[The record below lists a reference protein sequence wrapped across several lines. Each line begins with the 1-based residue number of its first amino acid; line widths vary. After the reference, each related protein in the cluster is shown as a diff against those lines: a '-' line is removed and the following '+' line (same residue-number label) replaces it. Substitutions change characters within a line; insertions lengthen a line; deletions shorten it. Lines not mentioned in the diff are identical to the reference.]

1 MRGLAFLALLLPL
14 AWGQEPYA
22 WIVVLGA
29 AQYGGHPSPA
39 LERRLQAA
47 LALYQKG
54 LASGIAVAG
63 GKAPGDRYSE
73 GEVGC
78 RYLRERGIPQ
88 EALLCETQSQ
98 STYENLLFLKPLL
111 RGRVLLV
118 TDAPHLPRALFLAR
132 ALGLSAEGLGVGGEY
147 PPGYWLREALY
158 RLWLYLGFRPF
169 PKGQNPFPAQALF
182 GVASLLGQALQGVQV
197 ALQEGLKLGE
207 EEGLRL
213 PGPLYLPP
221 EAPKLLG
228 GLPQDL
234 LFGR

>member
-1 MRGLAFLALLLPL
+1 MRRLASLALLLPL
-14 AWGQEPYA
+14 AWAQEPYA

-29 AQYGGHPSPA
+29 AQYGGHPSPV

-47 LALYQKG
+47 LALHQKG
-54 LASGIAVAG
+54 LAPRIAVAG

-78 RYLRERGIPQ
+78 RYLRERGIPR

-132 ALGLSAEGLGVGGEY
+132 ALGLRAEGYGVPGAYPLGY
-147 PPGYWLREALY
+147 RLRETLY

-169 PKGQNPFPAQALF
+169 LKGQ
-182 GVASLLGQALQGVQV
+182 S
-197 ALQEGLKLGE
+197 
-207 EEGLRL
+207 RL
-213 PGPLYLPP
+213 PEGDYSLARRST
-221 EAPKLLG
+221 ES
-228 GLPQDL
+228 
-234 LFGR
+234 R